1 MTELEAIALLTGA
14 TAKLVAAGGVSGAEG
29 SVWLSVSGEPDQEER
44 AAVLLQSVASEPA
57 FKL

>member
-1 MTELEAIALLTGA
+1 MTGA